1 LQVDGK
7 PLAAQTDIATLQRT
21 DAAGWTSGKD
31 RYGPVTW
38 VRLPA
43 SKVSTV
49 TLQAVR

>member
-38 VRLPA
+38 VRVPA
-43 SKVSTV
+43 GRVATI
-49 TLQAVR
+49 TLHN